1 MKAEESSGMFI
12 GQYDHMT
19 IRQLKSISYGNLKE
33 VLKRLEHNYDLKN
46 SEIKLRLG

>member
-19 IRQLKSISYGNLKE
+19 ISISYGNLKE